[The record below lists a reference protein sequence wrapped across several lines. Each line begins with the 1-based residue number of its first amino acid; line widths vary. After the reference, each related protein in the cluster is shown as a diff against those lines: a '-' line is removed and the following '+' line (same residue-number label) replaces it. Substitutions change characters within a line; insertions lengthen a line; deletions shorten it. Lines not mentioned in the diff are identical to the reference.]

1 VTLLIQG
8 NRRKAVATIL
18 RSVSSLQSPYSSWHT
33 MLEIKNSAQHITQA
47 QDRQKLLEHTVEVQA
62 GSPSTVRVAI
72 ATVKFRVPGIVARQ
86 TYTPACCTFTLEIM
100 RFPFPRT
107 RVLKTSMDLWSIWES
122 GRSAVTKLFNVSKWV
137 I

>member
-1 VTLLIQG
+1 MTLLIQG

-107 RVLKTSMDLWSIWES
+107 RVLKTSMDLWSI
-122 GRSAVTKLFNVSKWV
+122 
-137 I
+137 